1 MENLVKFAELKEEVR
16 KNERF
21 VVRCNDLF
29 LDASDYADKYARTKN
44 LDDLN
49 RVIEVKRNCLRVVV
63 EAENVCRR
71 VGEFFVELSA
81 FDDVKLYAETFNL
94 LTVAQE
100 VVRDCLEWYRM
111 LCESVDKVVYAG

>member
-1 MENLVKFAELKEEVR
+1 MDRLYFAVLKEEVR
-16 KNERF
+16 KIERF

-29 LDASDYADKYARTKN
+29 LNASDYADKYARTKK

-100 VVRDCLEWYRM
+100 VVRDCLDWYRK
-111 LCESVDKVVYAG
+111 LCDETDKYVFPE